1 MVTRKIM
8 RVVAEENKKKF
19 TEQKVNEQMIS
30 FLFIDPYFNQRKLVR
45 IMGESPKFEKT
56 K

>member
-30 FLFIDPYFNQRKLVR
+30 FLFIDPYFNSKKASKNN
-45 IMGESPKFEKT
+45 GGKPKV
-56 K
+56 